1 MNLFNIIKKIHCH
14 KQPKKLKI
22 TLKVIYDWLD
32 IIGWSTE
39 SKDLRFESL
48 KILSTFFTH
57 VHRTIIKQGKIE
69 SM

>member
-1 MNLFNIIKKIHCH
+1 MIYLKDSICH
-14 KQPKKLKI
+14 KQPKKLEI

-32 IIGWSTE
+32 IIGGSTE
-39 SKDLRFESL
+39 SKDLRFKSL

-57 VHRTIIKQGKIE
+57 IHKTIIKQGKIE